1 MRIVWLAL
9 LLGASL
15 TLSACQS
22 RTPPEPSPPPPPV
35 FGDLQPVVLDA
46 GVVEIARRYQDRFA
60 NDPENLLSASRLQSM
75 AETYA
80 MERFQPW
87 GGPRTFKIVV
97 RRAEINETGGGYS
110 ALMDVDLQ
118 MLDANRIVEGYDIS
132 SSTASIPVADS
143 ATVEER
149 EARITELAEQLM
161 RSLDVKIQQHMGD
174 VFEDYVLTVQPA
186 AQSQ

>member
-15 TLSACQS
+15 GLSACQS
-22 RTPPEPSPPPPPV
+22 KTPPGPPPPPPV
-35 FGDLQPVVLDA
+35 FGDLEPVTLDA
-46 GVVEIARRYQDRFA
+46 GVVEVARRYQDRFA
-60 NDPENLLSASRLQSM
+60 NDPDNLLSAQRLQSM

-80 MERFQPW
+80 RERFDPW

-118 MLDANRIVEGYDIS
+118 MLDSNRIVEGYDIS
-132 SSTASIPVADS
+132 SSTASIQVAES
-143 ATVEER
+143 ATLEER
-149 EARITELAEQLM
+149 EAKVTELAEQLM
-161 RSLDVKIQQHMGD
+161 RNLDVKVQQHMGD

-186 AQSQ
+186 AQNQ